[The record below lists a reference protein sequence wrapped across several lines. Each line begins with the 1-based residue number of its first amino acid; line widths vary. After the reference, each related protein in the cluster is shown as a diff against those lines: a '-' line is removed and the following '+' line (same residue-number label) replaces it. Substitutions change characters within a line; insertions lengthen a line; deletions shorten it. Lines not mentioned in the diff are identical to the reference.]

1 MKVTFMYYLRDFV
14 TKKVVNPDNLVFTGE
29 TTPWE
34 VVMDMDLIKNKINLD
49 YFRNS
54 PPNLLKYLPL
64 LPITQQAQFI
74 TLRESVTPLIKS
86 RKLGKNMGVELYLK
100 VEGKNPTGSFKDRG
114 TAVEVSVA
122 KEKGAKAIILAST
135 GNMAASCAC
144 YAAVA
149 GLPCFILVPE
159 GVPPGKLSQV
169 LAFGGHIVQVKGTY
183 NDAAD
188 LAYQIA
194 QEMGFYLAGDYAFRL
209 EGAKTAAYEAIDQMF
224 FQVPDYLVVPIG
236 CGTNIGGIYKGFMDY
251 YRLGLID
258 KLPRFIGVQATG
270 AQAVVNSFEQKTNQ
284 IGTLNTVNTLA
295 SAIAVANPLDG
306 LKALEAIN
314 NTNGYAVSVT
324 DNEILASQH
333 KMAKEEGIFAE
344 SSAAATIAGLTK
356 LIEQGKIEAHKK
368 VMCILTGDGLKDPQ
382 VVLKAAIK
390 PPTIYP
396 QTQEFFN
403 LYQNGFFAG
412 KNMVFVD
419 KSEILFTQQ
428 PTTAEIRHNLNNLF
442 AANYADD
449 YINKIQNSLNKII
462 QKGKTIT
469 ISDFQDSIQSVLEA
483 PQHIT
488 EAVFSVIDFHVET
501 DKDKQSHANVKV
513 NIAGSEYF
521 GQATGTG
528 PVDAVIK
535 SLAHACRDSL
545 EFKLVDYKVEI
556 RGQGTDANVY
566 VEMKLQQGSNN
577 SIGNGTSPDIIQAS
591 IEAFSNA
598 YNGFIQ

>member
-1 MKVTFMYYLRDFV
+1 MYYLRDFV
-14 TKKVVNPDNLVFTGE
+14 TKETVNPSNLVFTGE

-34 VVMDMDLIKNKINLD
+34 VVMDLDSIKSKMNLD
-49 YFRNS
+49 YFRQS

-64 LPITQQAQFI
+64 LPITQQAEFI
-74 TLRESVTPLIKS
+74 TLRESATPLIKS
-86 RKLGKNMGVELYLK
+86 RKLGRNMGVELFLK

-122 KEKGAKAIILAST
+122 REKGAKAIILAST

-144 YAAVA
+144 YAAAA
-149 GLPCFILVPE
+149 GIPCFILVPE

-188 LAYQIA
+188 LAYKIA
-194 QEMGFYLAGDYAFRL
+194 VEMGFYLAGDYAFRL
-209 EGAKTAAYEAIDQMF
+209 EGAKTAAFEVIDQML

-236 CGTNIGGIYKGFMDY
+236 CGTNIGGYYKGFMDY

-258 KLPRFIGVQATG
+258 RLPRIIGVQATG
-270 AQAVVNSFEQKTNQ
+270 AQAVVNSFDEKRNDIQ
-284 IGTLNTVNTLA
+284 ILPSISTLA
-295 SAIAVANPLDG
+295 SAIAVANPIDG

-314 NTNGYAVSVT
+314 NTNGYAIAVT
-324 DNEILASQH
+324 DNEILAAQH
-333 KMAKEEGIFAE
+333 RMAKEEGIFAE
-344 SSAAATIAGLTK
+344 SSAAATIAGLQK
-356 LIEQGKIEAHKK
+356 LIDQGKIDAHKK

-396 QTQEFFN
+396 QTKEFFS

-412 KNMVFVD
+412 KSMVFVE
-419 KSEILFTQQ
+419 KSDVLFTKE
-428 PTTAEIRHNLNNLF
+428 PTKAEIIRELQNLF
-442 AANYADD
+442 SATYGDD
-449 YINKIQNSLNKII
+449 YLDKIQISLAKMV

-469 ISDFQDSIQSVLEA
+469 ISDFQDSIQSVLES
-483 PQHIT
+483 PKHT
-488 EAVFSVIDFHVET
+488 RSDVFSVLDFFVDT
-501 DKDKQSHANVKV
+501 AKDKKANANVRV
-513 NIAGSEYF
+513 SISGQEYV
-521 GQATGTG
+521 GNADGTG

-535 SLAHACRDSL
+535 ALTHACRDTL
-545 EFKLVDYKVEI
+545 QFKLTDYKVEI

-566 VEMKLQQGSNN
+566 VEMKLQQDSHN
-577 SIGNGTSPDIIQAS
+577 SIGSGTSPDIIQAS
-591 IEAFSNA
+591 IEAFAEA
-598 YNGFIQ
+598 YNGFN